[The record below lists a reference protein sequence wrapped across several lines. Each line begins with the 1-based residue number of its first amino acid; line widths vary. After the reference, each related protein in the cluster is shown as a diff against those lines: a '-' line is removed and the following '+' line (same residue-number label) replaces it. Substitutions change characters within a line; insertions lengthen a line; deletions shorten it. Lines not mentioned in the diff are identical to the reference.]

1 MTDEEF
7 KDYLVTHVNRL
18 ENYVNTLKEAVSQY
32 NSGVPYDE
40 SFKDIFEAHIELYEE
55 KADIK
60 DARNEVIRLMEHLL
74 KIRFVTNTR
83 NLPSWFK
90 RSVAFPRKEIISD
103 IDLRISRK
111 KYKEKYEYEYDE
123 NIFRETSENFDK
135 LYENAVANYE
145 DAADD
150 YDDLKFGEKHLPEE
164 CPWTLMDLVTKYYDE
179 LLRMIPLVDDEDYYF
194 LEEKI
199 ELVME
204 LAEGFG

>member
-7 KDYLVTHVNRL
+7 KSYLVTHVNKL
-18 ENYVNTLKEAVSQY
+18 EDYVNTLKEAVSQY
-32 NSGVPYDE
+32 NNGVPYDE
-40 SFKDIFEAHIELYEE
+40 AFKDIFEAHIELYEE

-60 DARNEVIRLMEHLL
+60 NARGEVMRMIEFLL

-83 NLPSWFK
+83 NIQNWFC
-90 RSVAFPRKEIISD
+90 RGVASSRREIIDD
-103 IDLRISRK
+103 IELRRK
-111 KYKEKYEYEYDE
+111 RNIIEYEYDK

-135 LYENAVANYE
+135 LYESAVANYE

-179 LLRMIPLVDDEDYYF
+179 LLRMIPLVEDEDYYF

>member
-111 KYKEKYEYEYDE
+111 KYKEKYEYEYD
-123 NIFRETSENFDK
+123 
-135 LYENAVANYE
+135 
-145 DAADD
+145 
-150 YDDLKFGEKHLPEE
+150 DLKFGEKHLPEE